1 MSILENNCMQSTA
14 SAAGYSTGATIATA
28 FGALL
33 LLQDG
38 ADPAAIKTWGVQ
50 PVWIVASF
58 TLVTAAMGV
67 FLAIPMKRQMINQEK
82 LPFPSGIAAA
92 TTAIV
97 RMLHTPAVVVVTKS
111 GFTARI
117 VSSHRPGVPIVALTD
132 ELRTYR
138 QLALVWGVVPVL
150 LEPQAT
156 DEAMTRIGLETVQRH
171 GLAKT
176 GDRVVVTAGVPFGAA
191 GTTNLLKVETV

>member
-1 MSILENNCMQSTA
+1 MDERRNEA
-14 SAAGYSTGATIATA
+14 GATSTE
-28 FGALL
+28 
-33 LLQDG
+33 Q
-38 ADPAAIKTWGVQ
+38 
-50 PVWIVASF
+50 
-58 TLVTAAMGV
+58 
-67 FLAIPMKRQMINQEK
+67 
-82 LPFPSGIAAA
+82 GIAAA

-138 QLALVWGVVPVL
+138 QLALVWGVIPVL
-150 LEPQAT
+150 VEPQT
-156 DEAMTRIGLETVQRH
+156 SDEAMTRIGLETVQRH
-171 GLAKT
+171 GIAKP

-191 GTTNLLKVETV
+191 GTTNLLKVETI